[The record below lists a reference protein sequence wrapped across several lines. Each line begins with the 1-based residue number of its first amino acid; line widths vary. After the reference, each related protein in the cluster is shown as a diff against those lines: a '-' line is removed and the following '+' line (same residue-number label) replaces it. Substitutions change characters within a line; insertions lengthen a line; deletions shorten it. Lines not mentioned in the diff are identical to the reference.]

1 MAISAA
7 LTFST
12 VSCFLPLNFRILA
25 VSFMAYHGAGH
36 TVSLTLCAFQ
46 ILLHEKPCEQVA
58 TDHDNDTDDY
68 EE

>member
-12 VSCFLPLNFRILA
+12 VSSCLPLNLRIFA
-25 VSFMAYHGAGH
+25 VSFMALAAPYPSRFAIPNPI
-36 TVSLTLCAFQ
+36 SQKAF
-46 ILLHEKPCEQVA
+46 CDQVA
-58 TDHDNDTDDY
+58 TDHDNDTGSY